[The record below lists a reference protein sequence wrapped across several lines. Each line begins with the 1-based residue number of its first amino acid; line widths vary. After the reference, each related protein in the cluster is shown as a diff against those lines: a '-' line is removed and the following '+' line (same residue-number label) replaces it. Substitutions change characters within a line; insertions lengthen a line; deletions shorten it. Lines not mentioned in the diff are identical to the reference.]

1 MLFLGKKFLSP
12 PGISPEG
19 GGTCL
24 LLDHWASC
32 LSPGV
37 QGEGEPRAD
46 GQGEVEGLALL
57 CPCLA
62 KVHALGGQGGVNITH
77 CIHFDFTSELRNSSN
92 FREHVAA
99 LPSLSLAGVQEGGGG
114 GA

>member
-12 PGISPEG
+12 PGISPES

-24 LLDHWASC
+24 LLGHWASC
-32 LSPGV
+32 PSPGV

-57 CPCLA
+57 CQCLEA
-62 KVHALGGQGGVNITH
+62 REVS
-77 CIHFDFTSELRNSSN
+77 TSPTAVILILLLN
-92 FREHVAA
+92 
-99 LPSLSLAGVQEGGGG
+99 
-114 GA
+114 

>member
-1 MLFLGKKFLSP
+1 MLFLCKEFLSP

-19 GGTCL
+19 GGTYL
-24 LLDHWASC
+24 LLGHWASC

-57 CPCLA
+57 CQCLA
-62 KVHALGGQGGVNITH
+62 KVHALGGQGTVSFTRGG
-77 CIHFDFTSELRNSSN
+77 HFILLLNYGIAE
-92 FREHVAA
+92 A
-99 LPSLSLAGVQEGGGG
+99 
-114 GA
+114 